1 MEHQLQAFI
10 IYQAFKRIIN
20 DFIDIDYDLLST
32 FSMANQALSLVIASH
47 KEKGVQRLPSK
58 NGLKIPN
65 AWHEIFSVIRR

>member
-1 MEHQLQAFI
+1 MEQQLQFSI
-10 IYQAFKRIIN
+10 NCQAFKSIIN
-20 DFIDIDYDLLST
+20 DFIDMDYDPLST

-65 AWHEIFSVIRR
+65 A